1 MLWVR
6 IGVTAF
12 IKGEGGWGGFT
23 VIELRPFFGV

>member
-1 MLWVR
+1 MLWLR

-12 IKGEGGWGGFT
+12 IKGEGVRGGFT